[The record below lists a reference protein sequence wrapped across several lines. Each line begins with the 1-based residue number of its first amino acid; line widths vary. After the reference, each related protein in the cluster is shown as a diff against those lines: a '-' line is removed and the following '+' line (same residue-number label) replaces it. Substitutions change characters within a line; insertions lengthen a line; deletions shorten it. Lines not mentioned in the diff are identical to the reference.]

1 MSRMFRHTTAVAAAA
16 LAGVL
21 ALAACSSSDTP
32 SNTTGGSPSAG
43 GTSGGG
49 GGATIKFKIM
59 GSPADV
65 TLTQNVVKPWE
76 DRTGNKVEVTAAAT
90 GIDAE
95 LTDAFKAG
103 SPPDLFFTDA
113 RVFGTYAKAGNLFAY
128 GDQLDM
134 TSDFYPPLVS
144 TFTNGGK
151 FYCAPI
157 GFTTLALVINPDLWS
172 AAGLTTTQVPTSW
185 AQLESIAQKLTTNG
199 VKGLVVGDTIDGV
212 GAFMRQ
218 AGGWIVNADQTRMTA
233 DTATNLTGVTEVQ
246 KLLKGGSTA
255 YPKGVGAATAAEAFG
270 KGKAAMTIEDNTIRS
285 VLKNSYPNTKFI
297 AVELPAGPASKGT
310 LAFTACYGIA
320 AASKNQAAAVD
331 LVKYLST
338 TDPSMQLAAGL
349 GVMPPLRS
357 AQQAYVGQFPSDKA
371 FVAGV
376 TYATPP
382 VTVPGMETALDAFDT
397 QLAGLPGADP
407 KAMLQQLQKD
417 GDAVFQQQ

>member
-1 MSRMFRHTTAVAAAA
+1 MSRMFRHTTAVAAAG
-16 LAGVL
+16 LAGML

-43 GTSGGG
+43 GTGGG
-49 GGATIKFKIM
+49 GGATITFLVPS

-65 TLTQNVVKPWE
+65 TLIQNVVKPWE
-76 DRTGNKVEVTAAAT
+76 DQTGNKVEVAAAASDI
-90 GIDAE
+90 GKE

-103 SPPDLFFTDA
+103 TPPDLFFTDA
-113 RVFGTYAKAGNLFAY
+113 GVFATYAKDGNLFAY

-134 TSDFYPPLVS
+134 TSDFYPQLVQ

-151 FYCAPI
+151 FYCAPT

-172 AAGLTTTQVPTSW
+172 AAGLTTTQVPTTW
-185 AQLESIAQKLTTNG
+185 GQLETIAQKLTANG
-199 VKGLVVGDTIDGV
+199 VKGLVVGDTIDRV

-246 KLLKGGSTA
+246 KLLEGGSAA
-255 YPKGVGAATAAEAFG
+255 YPKALGATTSAEAYG
-270 KGKAAMTIEDNTIRS
+270 MGKAAMTIEDNTIKA

-310 LAFTACYGIA
+310 LAFADCYGIA
-320 AASKNQAAAVD
+320 AASKNQPAAVD
-331 LVKYLST
+331 LVRFLST
-338 TDPSMQLAAGL
+338 TNPSMQLAGGL
-349 GVMPPLRS
+349 GFMPPLRS
-357 AQQAYVGQFPSDKA
+357 AQQAFVGQFPSDKA

-382 VTVPGMETALDAFDT
+382 VTVAGMETALDSFDAK
-397 QLAGLPGADP
+397 LAGLPDADP

-417 GDAVFQQQ
+417 GDAVFQQ